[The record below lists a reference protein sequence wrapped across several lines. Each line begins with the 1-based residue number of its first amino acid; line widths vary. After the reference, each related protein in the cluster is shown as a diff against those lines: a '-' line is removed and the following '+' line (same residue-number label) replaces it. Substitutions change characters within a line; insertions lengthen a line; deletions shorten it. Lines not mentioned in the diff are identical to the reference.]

1 MQMCKPMGRTSP
13 FHSWENKKKLL
24 KPSPPMWKLD
34 ARREMLGPRREM
46 LDPRREMLDPRREML
61 DPRREMLDPRR
72 EMLDPRREMLDP
84 RRRGYHSSIH
94 ASSARP
100 GQCPCAPVRHL
111 GSCLLKQSLL
121 PSSLEAST
129 ESDSVWTPRTHISG
143 SSGPFLLDKRNLSP
157 RGPHFS
163 GPESKRPS
171 GQPVGVARADRCLT
185 ECLRS

>member
-34 ARREMLGPRREM
+34 A
-46 LDPRREMLDPRREML
+46 
-61 DPRREMLDPRR
+61 
-72 EMLDPRREMLDP
+72 RREMLDP